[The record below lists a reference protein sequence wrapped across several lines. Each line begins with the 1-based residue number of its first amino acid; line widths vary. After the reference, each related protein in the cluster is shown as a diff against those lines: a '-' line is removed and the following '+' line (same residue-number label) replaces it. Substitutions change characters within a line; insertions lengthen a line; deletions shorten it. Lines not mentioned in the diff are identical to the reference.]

1 MQGYGPAPYAQDS
14 RGSPWPLAITAFVLY
29 LLWQAAGLDP
39 SAVARSSSQAPHGG
53 GRANHSTLRA
63 DRAVR
68 FAVAQVGKPYRWGDE
83 GPSSFDCSGLTWAAW
98 RQAGVS
104 IPRTADAQLRGL
116 PRVRGRMRP
125 GDLVIY
131 RTDGP
136 THRHVAMVVAPR
148 RIVEA
153 RGRGIPVRV
162 TRLRPGWL
170 GAVRP

>member
-1 MQGYGPAPYAQDS
+1 MHRYGPAPYAQDS
-14 RGSPWPLAITAFVLY
+14 RGSPWPLALAAFVAC
-29 LLWQAAGLDP
+29 LLWLSTDP
-39 SAVARSSSQAPHGG
+39 DLQAVARSSLQAPRDG

-83 GPSSFDCSGLTWAAW
+83 GPNSFDCSGLTWAAY
-98 RQAGVS
+98 RAAGVS
-104 IPRTADAQLRGL
+104 IPRTAGAQLEGL
-116 PRVRGRMRP
+116 PHVRGRLHP

-131 RTDGP
+131 RTNGP
-136 THRHVAMVVAPR
+136 TRRHVAIVVAPR

-153 RGRGIPVRV
+153 RGSGIPVRV

-170 GAVRP
+170 GVVRP